1 MNGDHAST
9 EKSTGNGM
17 SDLKHED
24 GVNEL
29 GENRLGAM
37 ALSDLVE
44 YLQAWN
50 AKKITDAGGI
60 AAWNALSPT
69 EQAERD
75 KALMEE
81 VVETLGKT

>member
-9 EKSTGNGM
+9 EKSTGNRM

-60 AAWNALSPT
+60 AA
-69 EQAERD
+69 
-75 KALMEE
+75 
-81 VVETLGKT
+81 